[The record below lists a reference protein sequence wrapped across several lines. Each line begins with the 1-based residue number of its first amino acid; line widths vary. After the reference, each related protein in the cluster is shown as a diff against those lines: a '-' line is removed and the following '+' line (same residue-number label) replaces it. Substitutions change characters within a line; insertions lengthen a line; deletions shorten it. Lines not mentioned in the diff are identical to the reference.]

1 MKRKNIDLALHPIRM
16 RILLALSQEPATPQQ
31 IAESLAD
38 VPQASL
44 YRHIQKLAKAGLI
57 KVVEER
63 QVRGA
68 VEKVYAV
75 EAQAAQ
81 LTAEEFKQLD
91 REDHLRFFMAFTTS
105 LVDDFHRYL
114 SQTETLDALKDGI
127 GYSKIVLELSD
138 EELRELAEKMNA
150 AILPLLNNPPGPE
163 RKRRLLATIMMP
175 DARPTRSNGGSPET
189 ANP

>member
-1 MKRKNIDLALHPIRM
+1 MKKKNIDLALHPIRM
-16 RILLALSQEPATPQQ
+16 RILLALSREAATPQQ
-31 IAESLAD
+31 IAENLAD

-44 YRHIQKLAKAGLI
+44 YRHIQKLARAGLI

-81 LTAEEFKQLD
+81 LTAEEFKQLE

-105 LVDDFHRYL
+105 LLDDFHRYL
-114 SQTETLDALKDGI
+114 NQVEPIDPLKDGV

-150 AILPLLNNPPGPE
+150 AILPLLNNPAAPE

-175 DARPTRSNGGSPET
+175 DARPARPDAGSAET